1 MLRVVA
7 VAVLSVL
14 LTGSAFAQQ
23 EGGLVVQN
31 PLDEILV
38 ALAGTLTD
46 SDVPFTEEQVRAITL
61 VMDDQRRATEELFGQ
76 ILNFSAGP
84 PQGARLDRA
93 LAGIAWMTEAFLASV
108 AAVLTPEQGEAWR
121 RARLDGTV
129 PESARLSV
137 EVSPQGAPDR
147 GGAGSSRQIAQ
158 IRINNNRY
166 TAESLGA
173 GGGGGARRAGRQ
185 GAGRAGHRGR
195 NEVITRGGVGDFHGN
210 LNFTFQ
216 NHHLNARNAFADN
229 KPEYMQRNLNAG
241 FNGPVLS
248 NRLTI
253 RFTANQNEV
262 DNVDTI
268 SAITPGG
275 IVSEGITRPTLS
287 RRFGSNGQFQV
298 SDRQAVHFSTN
309 YNDNER
315 DSQGIGGI
323 ALRERARTSE
333 TNSISSNV
341 RNLTTLS
348 DATVLD
354 FTVGYRR
361 NSNESRRAT
370 QGVAIDV
377 RDAFRAGG
385 APNQN
390 ESERRT
396 VSLQSQL
403 IHTGERFT
411 LKTGFDLSRL
421 RDRSLTED
429 GFNGR
434 FEFASLEDFNAGTP
448 TTYRVSRGDPLLE
461 LTQVEAAA
469 YVQNDLRV
477 SRRLS
482 LMFGVRYEAQSNLG
496 DWNNLDPR
504 FGYAYSLNDS
514 TVLRGGVG
522 LFHDRLTSDTV
533 EELLL
538 LDGTR
543 QQELVVTNPSYPNP
557 FLSGAG
563 DLIPPSSV
571 RVRSPDLEAASDLNS
586 EVSLERTL
594 PGNALATVS
603 YDYSRSHNQY
613 RSVNLNAP
621 LPGATASRDRTPR
634 NPDRQP
640 TGRRPGGGGGGG
652 GRGGG
657 GRQAN
662 VPDRPDPTQ
671 GNILELQS
679 TGRSAT
685 HRLGFNLRQR
695 LRILTVSGTYTLN
708 HQMNDSRGAFSLPS
722 NNFDLSADWGRGR
735 RQRHQFNASVNARIP
750 LGLFLTVGVQARS
763 GQPYTITTGRDD
775 NGDTVSNDRPPGV
788 PRNSETGPGF
798 RSTNINLS
806 KVYFL
811 RGDAGDGRRARGA
824 GAQVNVFANISNVLN
839 RVNFERV
846 SGALTSTRFG
856 QPTRAGD
863 PREIEIGVRF
873 QF

>member
-173 GGGGGARRAGRQ
+173 GGGGGARRAGR
-185 GAGRAGHRGR
+185 RGR

-253 RFTANQNEV
+253 RFTANQNDV

-309 YNDNER
+309 YNANER

-514 TVLRGGVG
+514 AVLRGGVG

-811 RGDAGDGRRARGA
+811 RGDAGC
-824 GAQVNVFANISNVLN
+824 VFRPS
-839 RVNFERV
+839 
-846 SGALTSTRFG
+846 
-856 QPTRAGD
+856 
-863 PREIEIGVRF
+863 
-873 QF
+873 